1 VRESRSVK
9 LWQRRAVRQM
19 IYSVLP
25 LVIIC
30 IGVIVILG
38 ARANSVA
45 RELTPATATAVGTVA
60 KDGTGS
66 DGLDITWKDAGGQ
79 QHTSHLAFPDVGAVA
94 KGRQVGIS
102 YVPGDP
108 SRAYAVGD
116 TLDSR
121 GREAASGVLFAILVL
136 FVGVAVTGFRLWRR
150 AAAQRRPAQTYPVRW
165 AQYRRG
171 LIRRSYLVVD
181 ANKHEWWIPVY
192 WQPGLAAI
200 LAGTPAKVHGNP
212 VLDRL
217 LVVDVNDT
225 TVWPSAR
232 RKPGKPRGKGEWIE
246 GSLKY
251 SKTAVKQREREGG
264 PDIETVSMPKQ
275 LAGDISFVLL
285 APILGLLWAYVDRS
299 GVAGF
304 VVATVLVAS
313 VLFWLPGVFG
323 SDPT

>member
-1 VRESRSVK
+1 VK

-25 LVIIC
+25 LVVIC
-30 IGVIVILG
+30 IAVIVIFG
-38 ARANSVA
+38 TRANSVA
-45 RELTPATATAVGTVA
+45 RELAPATATAVGTVD

-66 DGLDITWKDAGGQ
+66 AGLDISWKDAGGQ
-79 QHTSHLAFPDVGAVA
+79 QHTSHLRFPNVDKVA
-94 KGRQVGIS
+94 QGRKVTIF
-102 YVPGDP
+102 YVPDNPG
-108 SRAYAVGD
+108 RAYASGD
-116 TLDSR
+116 SVDTR
-121 GREAASGVLFAILVL
+121 GRDAASAVLFAILVL
-136 FVGVAVTGFRLWRR
+136 FIGLVVTGFRLWRR
-150 AAAQRRPAQTYPVRW
+150 AATQRRPAQTYPVRW

-181 ANKHEWWIPVY
+181 ADKREWWVPVY

-217 LVVDVNDT
+217 LVVDVDGM

-232 RKPGKPRGKGEWIE
+232 RKPSKPRGRGEWIE
-246 GSLKY
+246 GSVKY
-251 SKTAVKQREREGG
+251 SKAAVKQRERDGG

-285 APILGLLWAYVDRS
+285 SPILGLLWAYVDRS
-299 GVAGF
+299 GAAGF
-304 VVATVLVAS
+304 VVATVLVAA